1 MLLNSSFKI
10 FCHSDIKSTVFITPY
25 HVHINHHLQMLPA
38 CRQAGIQLSYGADL
52 GCKYTIFYK
61 LNRTQLILYLNN
73 SQFIH
78 DAHDKECGV
87 PLILF
92 YRKFCRL
99 GEIMMVVLEQFA
111 QQKNAPAL
119 RIF

>member
-1 MLLNSSFKI
+1 MFLNSSFKI

-52 GCKYTIFYK
+52 GCKYTNIYK

-78 DAHDKECGV
+78 DAHNKEGWV
-87 PLILF
+87 PLVFL
-92 YRKFCRL
+92 YCKLC
-99 GEIMMVVLEQFA
+99 
-111 QQKNAPAL
+111 
-119 RIF
+119 